1 MRKTKQPNIVVF
13 AALTTTTLFTWIFF
27 EAYQILTKQDLE
39 SVPPAVLVPL
49 SPTLDKNTLSEIES
63 RTHFGETA
71 RLPQ

>member
-1 MRKTKQPNIVVF
+1 MRKTKQPSIVVF

-63 RTHFGETA
+63 RTHFSGTA
-71 RLPQ
+71 HLPQ

>member
-39 SVPPAVLVPL
+39 SVPPAVLVQL

-63 RTHFGETA
+63 RTHFGKTA

>member
-49 SPTLDKNTLSEIES
+49 SPTLDKNTLSEISS
-63 RTHFGETA
+63 RTHFNETA
-71 RLPQ
+71 RPPQ